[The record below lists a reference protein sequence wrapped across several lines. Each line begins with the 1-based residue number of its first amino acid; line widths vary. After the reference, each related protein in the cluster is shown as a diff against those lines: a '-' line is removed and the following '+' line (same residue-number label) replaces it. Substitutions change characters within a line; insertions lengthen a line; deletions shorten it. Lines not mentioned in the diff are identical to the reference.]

1 MTSNEFADYE
11 PQRPKSEVLIAPV
24 NVRLSKID
32 DIHAIRGID
41 VKAGRAP
48 ASAEAL
54 AAAIQDDW
62 RLVVVASVG
71 GTIVGWGK
79 THFWSFADGPAP
91 GGHFLG
97 GVTVIPEL
105 RRHGIARALTQA
117 RLAWIWERTDSAWYV
132 VNLSNRASIQLH
144 RQWGF
149 TEVARAAKFHT
160 ISFTGGVGLLLR
172 AKKPAED

>member
-1 MTSNEFADYE
+1 MTSNGFADYE
-11 PQRPKSEVLIAPV
+11 PRRPKSTVLAAPK
-24 NVRLSKID
+24 NVRICTID
-32 DIHAIRGID
+32 DVDAIRDID
-41 VKAGRAP
+41 VKTGRTP
-48 ASAEAL
+48 AATEAL
-54 AAAIQDDW
+54 AAAIQDDG
-62 RLVVVASVG
+62 RLVVVASVS

-79 THFWSFADGPAP
+79 THFWSYADGEAP
-91 GGHFLG
+91 DGHYLG

-117 RLAWIWERTDSAWYV
+117 RLDWIWERTDSAWYI

-160 ISFTGGVGLLLR
+160 TSFTSGVGLLLR
-172 AKKPAED
+172 AKKPPEN